1 MGHLVYDKGGKNT
14 YRRKEVSSI
23 SRAGK
28 TGQNEIKTLPFKKKP
43 RKTPRTQKRAHESS
57 VTFLSSHASPGTRA
71 PAPGLGCCPRHWR
84 PLSSCFHRAS
94 LKPAHPSPQHLLRT
108 EASWSGH
115 GEPAP
120 ATETPASVSP
130 LRELTVRVSG
140 FVESVSCLYSSR
152 YYGLTKYSLLS
163 S

>member
-1 MGHLVYDKGGKNT
+1 MLFNWVNCM
-14 YRRKEVSSI
+14 
-23 SRAGK
+23 AGK
-28 TGQNEIKTLPFKKKP
+28 FYLNKTRTRKKKKKP

-130 LRELTVRVSG
+130 LRERAQEHRAQLHPPAPPQGKPPARPH
-140 FVESVSCLYSSR
+140 R
-152 YYGLTKYSLLS
+152 RRA
-163 S
+163 